1 MTALVLK
8 AIGTVGGSLG
18 CERTWSWPV
27 MLTVDAPGAD
37 DTGDD
42 LFAERH
48 SGGRSGS
55 GGKVRRG
62 ASANQ

>member
-1 MTALVLK
+1 
-8 AIGTVGGSLG
+8 
-18 CERTWSWPV
+18 